1 MERPVLW
8 NRKSFEDKRKEN
20 FDKGQEELEK
30 RRRALEEIQKKE
42 EEERQRKAREEEER
56 RERERVEA
64 EARRQEEIRK
74 MQEKERERQAAL
86 EAERQRQIE
95 AKEAAR
101 REQERLAQL
110 EWEKQKKTELLQMK
124 QTQQEKVVN
133 LKAQNQKMSIEL
145 SSLTS
150 KIKELTEQVADT
162 RAGIAGVKHS
172 IDGMRTTRDSKVK
185 AINDAKMSLKEQN
198 QRLMNVVQ
206 EKAKLAEKSRKDG
219 GSGIDGEEDAMAAA
233 IQRKQATNK
242 TLKEE
247 LETVTTENDALDK
260 EVKSKLEELNT
271 LKETMGECHL
281 SAKKTYQTYL
291 EKRQWIMDKR
301 EKEKKALYDPNAAW
315 GASVDDTSFDA
326 PAAAEPE
333 PVAVRG
339 PSETSDVERVKFV
352 ALYPF
357 EARNPDEV
365 NLDDRTGEEGWLQ
378 GDLENGGGSGW
389 FPEAYAEKY
398 DPAKHNGVAAVPEPQ
413 TVNFDAAFPPSS
425 TEPEAPVKNESGF
438 DSLVNHQDSFVGFQ
452 KDPFA
457 PENAAQPTSG
467 APVAA
472 EVTASEYVALYTY
485 TSEEPG
491 DLVFQQGQV
500 IKVIAKDGDWWTG
513 VLEDGSKGIF
523 PANYVTPKED
533 AFADHFTA
541 PASTANSVTPLEEP
555 PKEEP
560 VPPETQ
566 PAHLDGGTD
575 EETDVSRGDARV
587 RPPSDLGRRRLDSKT
602 NREVE
607 PKGVKE
613 VLFLLQPKGVS
624 KKILIAKVIAPY
636 EATTKEQLSL
646 QRGQL
651 IQVYK
656 KSSSGWWEGELQAK
670 GQGRL
675 RGWFPGTYVKVLAGS
690 TSAVSSARTSP
701 VPKSFLEGLGEPP
714 LPSGKVI
721 PILCDWDPFSSYLQS
736 LPPDARIA
744 AGQNLKKTGPKDDI
758 YEVAIDVT
766 GFRPEDLRVVVQ
778 DSMLVIEGKHLERQD
793 EHGFIAREFVRRIV
807 MPDNVKME
815 NVTSRM
821 TDTGMLL
828 VTAPMHRNVPGPAK
842 EIEVYIEPPPGYRP
856 EAKKAYYEL
865 KGKRT

>member
-1 MERPVLW
+1 
-8 NRKSFEDKRKEN
+8 
-20 FDKGQEELEK
+20 
-30 RRRALEEIQKKE
+30 
-42 EEERQRKAREEEER
+42 
-56 RERERVEA
+56 
-64 EARRQEEIRK
+64 

-315 GASVDDTSFDA
+315 GASVDDTSF
-326 PAAAEPE
+326 
-333 PVAVRG
+333 
-339 PSETSDVERVKFV
+339 
-352 ALYPF
+352 
-357 EARNPDEV
+357 V

-575 EETDVSRGDARV
+575 EETDVS
-587 RPPSDLGRRRLDSKT
+587 
-602 NREVE
+602 
-607 PKGVKE
+607 
-613 VLFLLQPKGVS
+613 PKGVS

-714 LPSGKVI
+714 LPSGKEFVVALYPYTAQHSDELSFQKGDVMKLI
-721 PILCDWDPFSSYLQS
+721 SREEENWWRCELHGKVGLLPAVYVEITKAPQSISWPAGSDLTNGSPSPSPTFQLPASEALRNLSQTERTRQGRILELIETEEAYVHDMNLVLQVFTNPLCEQGILSDTDRLLLFVNWEDLIAANEKLLRWTCSMFGVTDWDTNSFKGFVVDDLAGEPGATETHGTDS
-736 LPPDARIA
+736 IA
-744 AGQNLKKTGPKDDI
+744 TGLTGALKFGNILSIVFLWLGSIDDGEAVI
-758 YEVAIDVT
+758 LHFTSGYDTTMTLGTI
-766 GFRPEDLRVVVQ
+766 RP
-778 DSMLVIEGKHLERQD
+778 
-793 EHGFIAREFVRRIV
+793 
-807 MPDNVKME
+807 
-815 NVTSRM
+815 
-821 TDTGMLL
+821 
-828 VTAPMHRNVPGPAK
+828 
-842 EIEVYIEPPPGYRP
+842 
-856 EAKKAYYEL
+856 
-865 KGKRT
+865 